1 MPSADAPADPPPK
14 PKRPSS
20 AQRGYGHDWRV
31 FRAKFLKDHPICC
44 RIGCREPA
52 TDVDHEPEL
61 QGKDD
66 PGRLDPARCAPLCK
80 AHHAE
85 KTMAQNREAVDE
97 GKKKATAAKREAK
110 EKEKAKSRAERTGS
124 TYDSHRGSMAEKSRE
139 RSEAG
144 RDIGELPPVVD
155 AGRKNG
161 CLDDF
166 RMFCEM
172 YFPHRFPLVF
182 SESHLAAIA
191 KLQACVLDGGLF
203 AFAMPRGTGKT
214 TLTECAALWAVLYG
228 HRTYVVPI
236 SATQELGN
244 QLVEAIKN
252 EIDSNELL
260 AEDFP
265 EVCYP
270 VAKLEG
276 INQRTSGQTYGGER
290 TRMDLSFGLL
300 VLPTI
305 AGTASSGACI
315 EGKGLTG
322 SIRGMKRS
330 LAGGKQH
337 RPDLVI
343 LDDPQSEETALSP
356 TGNRKLERLINGAVL
371 GLAGPRKKI
380 AAVMPCTVIAPD
392 DMVDRILD
400 PDRNP
405 QWNGE
410 RSKMLVSPPTNI
422 ELWDEYAE
430 RRRQSF
436 REHGDGRDATEFY
449 RLNRSAMDNGAK
461 VSWAER
467 YNPDDLSAL
476 QFAMNWKIDRPNSF
490 AAECQNEPLR
500 EGTAFGV
507 KEFDPSDAM
516 KRLNGLERGVVPS
529 DCSHV
534 TAMVD
539 VGGEILWWCVVA
551 WNGHF
556 GGSVIDYG
564 TYPQQNRTMFA
575 ASDARPSLS
584 TVYPGRSPSQRVFA
598 ALTALLPDLCGK
610 KWPRQNGG
618 DPLAMDRCLV
628 DAGWGETVDAVY
640 QACARFP
647 LPVFPSKGYGRST
660 SSVGVAKW
668 KPRPG
673 ERSGFHWRLSIG
685 EGKRGRQVQ
694 FDPDA
699 WKTFVHG
706 AFGVPMG
713 GPTGL
718 TFFGLVGNDGRPKQA
733 GQHELFAEHLNA
745 EYSQPVTIRGDSF
758 DKWSMRPDRNDNHWL
773 DTLVGCAV
781 AASVA
786 GVKINATGSIETK
799 TPAKP
804 IRLRELQERN
814 RAEKAK
820 EPPKPDAAQQP
831 APPAKGKPISLRELQ
846 ERNRKGR

>member
-1 MPSADAPADPPPK
+1 MPPPDPDK
-14 PKRPSS
+14 LAETEKVLRKQLADLNRLRGKRP
-20 AQRGYGHDWRV
+20 
-31 FRAKFLKDHPICC
+31 
-44 RIGCREPA
+44 
-52 TDVDHEPEL
+52 
-61 QGKDD
+61 
-66 PGRLDPARCAPLCK
+66 PGRPK
-80 AHHAE
+80 VNEGSTAE
-85 KTMAQNREAVDE
+85 NHNKRMA
-97 GKKKATAAKREAK
+97 
-110 EKEKAKSRAERTGS
+110 AKSREGAA
-124 TYDSHRGSMAEKSRE
+124 SHRNHTDPLDAE
-139 RSEAG
+139 
-144 RDIGELPPVVD
+144 DID
-155 AGRKNG
+155 RKNL
-161 CLDDF
+161 CYDDLQLF
-166 RMFCEM
+166 LET
-172 YFPHRFPLVF
+172 YFPHRFPLAW
-182 SESHLAAIA
+182 SEDQLKAIA
-191 KLQACVLDGGLF
+191 KLQACILDGGLF
-203 AFAMPRGTGKT
+203 AYAMPRGTGKT
-214 TLTECAALWAVLYG
+214 SYAECASLWAVLYG
-228 HRTYVVPI
+228 HRSYVVPI

-244 QLVEAIKN
+244 QLVESIKN
-252 EIDSNELL
+252 ELQTNELL
-260 AEDFP
+260 EADFKEACLP
-265 EVCYP
+265 IIR
-270 VAKLEG
+270 LEG
-276 INQRTSGQTYGGER
+276 INQRTGGQTWNDEP
-290 TRMDLSFGLL
+290 TRMDLSFGLV

-305 AGTASSGACI
+305 TGSVCSGACI

-322 SIRGMKRS
+322 SLRGMKRP

-343 LDDPQSEETALSP
+343 LDDPQTDETAHSP
-356 TGNRKLERLINGAVL
+356 TGNRKLERIINGAVL

-410 RSKMLVSPPTNI
+410 RSKMLVSPPSNI

-436 REHGDGRDATEFY
+436 REHGDGRDGTEFY

-507 KEFDPSDAM
+507 KEFDPADAM

-556 GGSVIDYG
+556 GGSIIDYG

-718 TFFGLVGNDGRPKQA
+718 TFFGLVGNDGKPKQA

-773 DTLVGCAV
+773 DCLVGAAV

-786 GVKINATGSIETK
+786 GVAINTTGSIE
-799 TPAKP
+799 KP
-804 IRLRELQERN
+804 EY
-814 RAEKAK
+814 K
-820 EPPKPDAAQQP
+820 
-831 APPAKGKPISLRELQ
+831 KPISLRELQ
-846 ERNRKGR
+846 EKQRKEKEQSPTVPKVESPSATPAAKKPISLRELQQQKRRGK